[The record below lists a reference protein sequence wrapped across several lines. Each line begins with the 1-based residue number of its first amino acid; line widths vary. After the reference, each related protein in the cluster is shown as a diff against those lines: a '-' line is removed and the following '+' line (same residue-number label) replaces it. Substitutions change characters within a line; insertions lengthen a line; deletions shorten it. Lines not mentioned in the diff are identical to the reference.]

1 MPDTLPEMHEA
12 IGLLIGALA
21 VMNNQQRLHG
31 EMLRKVLDIL
41 EQPSPEESPLVKFMQ
56 QVSAQLADLTILVG
70 RVLALRPND
79 SELAN
84 VLRETHDRTGATA

>member
-1 MPDTLPEMHEA
+1 
-12 IGLLIGALA
+12 
-21 VMNNQQRLHG
+21 
-31 EMLRKVLDIL
+31 
-41 EQPSPEESPLVKFMQ
+41 MQ